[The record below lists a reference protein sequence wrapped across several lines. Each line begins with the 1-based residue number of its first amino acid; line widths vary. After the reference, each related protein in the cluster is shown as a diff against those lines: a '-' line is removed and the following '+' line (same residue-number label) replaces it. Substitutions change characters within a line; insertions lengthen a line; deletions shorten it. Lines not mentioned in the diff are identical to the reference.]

1 MTLDE
6 LRRLDPK
13 EAGDWPIPV
22 QLACMLLAFLLVVGA
37 GYYFVWND
45 QMTELDAGRA
55 QEEKLK
61 QDFRAKKEKAVNL
74 EAYRQ
79 QLLEI
84 QQAFGA
90 MLKQLPN
97 KAEMETLLTEINQA
111 GVGRGLMFEL
121 FKPGTEIKTSEF
133 VEQPIDI
140 RISGSYHD
148 LAFFVSDVAQLS
160 RIVTLG
166 NIQLSQAKD
175 AKGAKGG
182 KDAKTP
188 VDGPLAMQAVV
199 KTYRVL
205 DEAERQAMRQAEAEA
220 KAKARKKK

>member
-6 LRRLDPK
+6 LRQLDAKDAGNWPLPVQVACMVIVFVFILAGGYFYVWSDQLGEL
-13 EAGDWPIPV
+13 EAGK
-22 QLACMLLAFLLVVGA
+22 AK
-37 GYYFVWND
+37 
-45 QMTELDAGRA
+45 
-55 QEEKLK
+55 EEQLK
-61 QDFRAKKEKAVNL
+61 QQFLDKKKKAINL

-97 KAEMETLLTEINQA
+97 KSEMETLLTEINQA
-111 GVGRGLMFEL
+111 GVGRGLLFEL
-121 FKPGTEIKTSEF
+121 FKPGAEIKTSEF

-140 RISGSYHD
+140 KVSGNYHD
-148 LAFFVSDVAQLS
+148 LASFVSDVAQLS

-166 NIQLSQAKD
+166 NIQLAP
-175 AKGAKGG
+175 G
-182 KDAKTP
+182 KD
-188 VDGPLAMQAVV
+188 GQLMMQAVI

-205 DEAERQAMRQAEAEA
+205 DEAEMQAIRQAEIN
-220 KAKARKKK
+220 ARKKKR